1 MTVCNVRRD
10 RPLYHGISA
19 DLVEQA
25 ASQLLDVM
33 DAKVATNRIASIPLW
48 HFEVSA
54 L

>member
-25 ASQLLDVM
+25 ASQLDGM
-33 DAKVATNRIASIPLW
+33 NAKVATNRIASIPLW
-48 HFEVSA
+48 HFVAGA